1 MPRTSSPVIPVLI
14 DRPLHGHIARLVLT
28 CAPCT
33 PSTRYVSVGDEA
45 VNAEDHKALCV
56 EEEPAYMRS
65 KTEYAQKER
74 ERERG
79 TKNISYYQE
88 CNSYND
94 NQLIFIKGYKV
105 TLYID

>member
-1 MPRTSSPVIPVLI
+1 MRRTSSPVIPVLV

-56 EEEPAYMRS
+56 EAEPAYMRS

-74 ERERG
+74 ERERERDKEYVYIH
-79 TKNISYYQE
+79 TNATVTMKTN
-88 CNSYND
+88 
-94 NQLIFIKGYKV
+94 LTKGYKV
-105 TLYID
+105 TLYSD